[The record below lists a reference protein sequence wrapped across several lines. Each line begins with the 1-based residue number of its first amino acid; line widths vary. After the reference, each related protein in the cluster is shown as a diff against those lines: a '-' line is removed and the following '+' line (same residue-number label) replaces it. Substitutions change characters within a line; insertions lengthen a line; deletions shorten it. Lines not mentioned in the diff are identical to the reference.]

1 MRIGRRGRKE
11 RMEELNQEIE
21 AHLAMATE
29 DLMERGAKE
38 SAAGQAARREL
49 GNLTLL
55 KEVTKDVWGGRWWR
69 DALEDLRY
77 GVRILGKSPG
87 FMTVAVLTVAL
98 GIGVN
103 TALFF
108 VVNGVFLKPLPY
120 PHSEEMVNA
129 HQNQPNFAT

>member
-103 TALFF
+103 TALFS
-108 VVNGVFLKPLPY
+108 VVDGDLLNPLHS
-120 PHSEEMVNA
+120 PHPDEVVTLHECKANV
-129 HQNQPNFAT
+129 